1 MPNIKSAVKRARI
14 SQDRNLRNRM
24 VKSRLKTSVKK
35 LNVAIETGDLET
47 AETLYRETVGMLDR
61 AALKG
66 TMHRNTANRKK
77 AQLSVALNKA
87 KG

>member
-1 MPNIKSAVKRARI
+1 MPNIKSAEKRVRTA
-14 SQDRNLRNRM
+14 QDRNLRNRM
-24 VKSRLKTSVKK
+24 LKSRLRTSMKK
-35 LNVAIETGDLET
+35 FNAAIDAGDLET
-47 AETLYRETVGMLDR
+47 AESLLRETVGMLDK